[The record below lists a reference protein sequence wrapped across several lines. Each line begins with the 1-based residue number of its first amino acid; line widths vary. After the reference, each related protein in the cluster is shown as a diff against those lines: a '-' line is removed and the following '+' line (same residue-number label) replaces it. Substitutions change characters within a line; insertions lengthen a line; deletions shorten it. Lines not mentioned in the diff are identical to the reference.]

1 MGRIQN
7 MIGMAVLVLLA
18 ASCKLGK
25 EYARPDLNL
34 PETIDEQAADSVS
47 VGAIS
52 WKTLYRDTVLQQL
65 ICQTLENNKDMK
77 AAVARIREME
87 ASRRV
92 AKADLFP
99 AINGRLFYDRE
110 YDESPDF
117 AYEAKLEASWEVDLW
132 GKLRWADQAA
142 LSDYL
147 ETVAGQRAL
156 RLSLVSQVAQA
167 YFELIALDQE
177 LAIVKQTLQARQEGV
192 RIAKLRFE
200 GGLTSETS
208 LRQAQLELAQTRTLP
223 PGLEQQ
229 IRIKENEIALL
240 AGRYPGRVER
250 GSKLEEQQLPTE
262 LPVGLPSELLER
274 RPDIAEAEFRLRRA
288 HADVGIAF
296 TSLFPRL
303 SLTAHYG
310 LESSQLSTFLKTP
323 YYYLSAQLLEP
334 LFNMGKNRARL
345 RAKKAAYEQE
355 VYAYE
360 KTVLEAFSEVSDAL
374 VVSAKSREI
383 RRARERLQE
392 AARSTLELATL
403 QYINGII
410 SYLDVLDAQRAYFDA
425 QVGLNHA
432 VRDELLATVQL
443 YKVLGGGVEV
453 DDPAEE

>member
-1 MGRIQN
+1 M
-7 MIGMAVLVLLA
+7 
-18 ASCKLGK
+18 
-25 EYARPDLNL
+25 
-34 PETIDEQAADSVS
+34 
-47 VGAIS
+47 
-52 WKTLYRDTVLQQL
+52 
-65 ICQTLENNKDMK
+65 
-77 AAVARIREME
+77 
-87 ASRRV
+87 
-92 AKADLFP
+92 
-99 AINGRLFYDRE
+99 
-110 YDESPDF
+110 
-117 AYEAKLEASWEVDLW
+117 
-132 GKLRWADQAA
+132 
-142 LSDYL
+142 
-147 ETVAGQRAL
+147 
-156 RLSLVSQVAQA
+156 
-167 YFELIALDQE
+167 
-177 LAIVKQTLQARQEGV
+177 
-192 RIAKLRFE
+192 
-200 GGLTSETS
+200 
-208 LRQAQLELAQTRTLP
+208 
-223 PGLEQQ
+223 
-229 IRIKENEIALL
+229 
-240 AGRYPGRVER
+240 
-250 GSKLEEQQLPTE
+250 
-262 LPVGLPSELLER
+262 GLPSELLER

-360 KTVLEAFSEVSDAL
+360 KTVLEAFSEVSNAL